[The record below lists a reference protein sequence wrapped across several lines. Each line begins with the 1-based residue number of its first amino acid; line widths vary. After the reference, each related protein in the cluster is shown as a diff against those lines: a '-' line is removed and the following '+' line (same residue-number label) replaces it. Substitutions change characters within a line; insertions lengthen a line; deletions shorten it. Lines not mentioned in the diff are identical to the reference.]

1 MSRLGIPAYRLTMP
15 ICIPIGIHRVWLT
28 SGSEMS
34 VNCVRW
40 RSLTGPTKVYWR
52 TKGNDSIKT
61 IDRTLITEACLSV
74 GVPIDSDRLADNRAY
89 RGFKDMAI

>member
-1 MSRLGIPAYRLTMP
+1 MTEASAYRPTLPMCILT
-15 ICIPIGIHRVWLT
+15 GTHRACVT
-28 SGSEMS
+28 SGLEMS

-74 GVPIDSDRLADNRAY
+74 GVPINDGRLADNGAY
-89 RGFKDMAI
+89 RGFRDMAI